1 MMSPT
6 PRYDRDIPTQSAET
20 NDFGFTFEF
29 PEGDE
34 ALECGIENPES
45 CESCE

>member
-1 MMSPT
+1 MTT
-6 PRYDRDIPTQSAET
+6 PKNPEEDFQQT

-34 ALECGIENPES
+34 SLECGIENPES
-45 CESCE
+45 CESCQ